1 MFLMEL
7 HERLKKQPAS
17 KLQHGFIGRIFEYN
31 DKCAKDASGMLPVI
45 VKLEPEEKKKRKSI
59 N

>member
-7 HERLKKQPAS
+7 HERLKKQTSS
-17 KLQHGFIGRIFEYN
+17 KFQHGMIERIFEYN
-31 DKCAKDASGMLPVI
+31 EKCAKDASGMLPVI
-45 VKLEPEEKKKRKSI
+45 VKVEPEEKKKRKSI

>member
-7 HERLKKQPAS
+7 HERLKKLPSS
-17 KLQHGFIGRIFEYN
+17 KFQHGMIERIFEYN
-31 DKCAKDASGMLPVI
+31 EKCAKDASGMLPVI
-45 VKLEPEEKKKRKSI
+45 VKVEPEEKKKRKSI

>member
-1 MFLMEL
+1 MEL
-7 HERLKKQPAS
+7 HERLKKKPVS

-31 DKCAKDASGMLPVI
+31 DKCARDESGMLPVI